1 MTAPVA
7 VRGARLALGLL
18 TVSPT
23 GRVETDRR
31 TVRAAL
37 LLAPAVGLVL
47 GALAWAAGAV
57 VLARGGGP
65 LVAAVASVATLAVAT
80 RGLHLDGL
88 ADVADGLGSARPA
101 EAALEIM
108 RKSDVGPFGVATL
121 VLVLLLQVGLVAQ
134 AWEVDLAAPMLLLA
148 CLTGRLA
155 LLWACRSGVP
165 AARPDGLGSLVAGA
179 VPTLWAL
186 LLTGAVCLGVGIW
199 SLHSDALAAANCVV
213 SVLAGLAAATLLLR
227 RALSRLGGMTGDV
240 LGALVE
246 TATTTTALTF
256 LLLS

>member
-1 MTAPVA
+1 MTAPVV

-18 TVSPT
+18 TVSPA

-121 VLVLLLQVGLVAQ
+121 VLVLLLQVGVVAQ

-155 LLWACRSGVP
+155 LLWACRSSVP

-186 LLTGAVCLGVGIW
+186 LLTGAACLGVGIW
-199 SLHSDALAAANCVV
+199 SLHSDALAAANSVV

-246 TATTTTALTF
+246 TATTAAALTF